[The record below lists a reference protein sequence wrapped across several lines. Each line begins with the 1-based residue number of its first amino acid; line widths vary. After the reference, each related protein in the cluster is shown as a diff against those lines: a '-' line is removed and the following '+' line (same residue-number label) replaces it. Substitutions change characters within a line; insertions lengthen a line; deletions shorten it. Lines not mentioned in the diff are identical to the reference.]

1 MDKVSIHTFSPSVYI
16 KQIVLLSSYLGSW
29 WHKLLRFI
37 ISKAMADE
45 EKMRAKL
52 K

>member
-1 MDKVSIHTFSPSVYI
+1 MGKVSIHTFSPSVYI
-16 KQIVLLSSYLGSW
+16 KQIVLLSSYLDSW
-29 WHKLLRFI
+29 QLLRFI